1 MLFAS
6 ETNILKACYLR
17 HKYCGGKVGDSEL
30 GPTDAIVPALRI
42 PAEVPEDIGLIDQV
56 LLVADES
63 SGLAGGKNLGF
74 LKAETPDGS

>member
-1 MLFAS
+1 
-6 ETNILKACYLR
+6 
-17 HKYCGGKVGDSEL
+17 
-30 GPTDAIVPALRI
+30 VPALRI

-74 LKAETPDGS
+74 LRAETPDGS